1 MPNNR
6 YLMSFT
12 AGSLLTQESMV
23 LAKLYDEQQG
33 WDAVRELVFADN
45 LLQMRTASAAR
56 RVFREVSARLDT
68 LTPAQLHLLLSGS
81 HQDQKFLLWLAI
93 CKRYRF
99 ICEFATD
106 VIREKALRVDF
117 ELSYDDYD
125 LFFNSKA
132 EWHPEIDRL
141 SPSTRLKLREVLF
154 RMLREAGLLSNDNA
168 ITRVLLSSSL
178 EAAIAEDNPAY
189 FSVFPLT
196 SSPPRSLR
204 P

>member
-23 LAKLYDEQQG
+23 LAELYDEQQG

-81 HQDQKFLLWLAI
+81 HQEQKLLLWLAI

-99 ICEFATD
+99 IDDFASE
-106 VIREKALRVDF
+106 VIREKALRLDF
-117 ELSYDDYD
+117 ELTYDDYD
-125 LFFNSKA
+125 LFFISKA

-141 SPSTRLKLREVLF
+141 APSTRLKLRAVLF

-178 EAAIAEDNPAY
+178 EAAIAEDNPSL
-189 FSVFPLT
+189 FSLYPLT
-196 SSPPRSLR
+196 SSPPTSLR